1 MSIKK
6 VRITGIGGGRAERRF
21 FPSEGQFTSSAGFD
35 PDLTVGSERQASGL
49 AVPSAYTKF
58 SGSEVNDA
66 VIAEITTPKTT
77 KIYVVTANG
86 KIISYTVG
94 FASETLIG
102 TVAGSN
108 AGGATYYNNYIYIFG
123 TGASKDDVSRYGP
136 LDQGAGAAL
145 VDNVWKG
152 TTLGSQAALTNT
164 TYPAIRLVKLPN
176 HWGWVHVDNC
186 LYFLDFKDGVGL
198 VHRIS
203 TQKGTYE
210 GDTNNT
216 TVPSAYGVL
225 DLPLGYYP
233 TSVASYGTSVAIA
246 ATQTVDDVNGLNQGN
261 AGLFIWNPTNE
272 ITFDQFAAFPDPVA
286 SALLSRYGRLY
297 AFSGNLL
304 RGCRV
309 AEYVGGTT
317 FQQLAYVDDGSVPLA
332 GAVEAVGSRVYYGSF
347 VVDPVE
353 SACVW
358 AVNSRT
364 RTRAN
369 DVQNVV
375 AVGTQT
381 AAASQVCTAVKWVGQ
396 QSGDESDAQ
405 FAVAMSSDATK
416 EIYRKTTGG
425 SGTIGSVIDLP
436 IVTVGSGF
444 RIDRIRLPLGSRMTS
459 GSSMELTVLY
469 DDNAAQS
476 SVLTISNSVQAAAS
490 RVTFKTPQ
498 ITGKGENNFRLRVSM
513 SGVNASVATAL
524 AFPIE
529 CWLEVFDDEPLY
541 G

>member
-1 MSIKK
+1 MLKK
-6 VRITGIGGGRAERRF
+6 GRITGIGGGRAERRF

-35 PDLTVGSERQASGL
+35 PDLTVGAERQASGL

-58 SGSEVNDA
+58 SGSNVDGA
-66 VIAEITTPKTT
+66 VIAVITCPQTT

-86 KIISYTVG
+86 KLISYTAG

-136 LDQGAGAAL
+136 LDGVAAL
-145 VDNVWKG
+145 TDNVWKG
-152 TTLGSQAALTNT
+152 ATLGSQQALTNT
-164 TYPAIRLVKLPN
+164 TYPQVRLVKLPN

-186 LYFLDFKDGVGL
+186 LYFLDFKEGKGL

-203 TQKGTYE
+203 TVKGTAE
-210 GDTNNT
+210 GDTNST
-216 TVPSAYGVL
+216 VVPSAYGVL
-225 DLPLGYYP
+225 DLPFGYYP

-261 AGLFIWNPTNE
+261 AGLFVWNPTNE
-272 ITFDQFAAFPDPVA
+272 VSFDQFVPFPDPVA

-309 AEYVGGTT
+309 AEYVGGST
-317 FQQLAYVDDGSVPLA
+317 FQQLAYVDDGAVPLA
-332 GAVEAVGSRVYYGSF
+332 GAVEAVGPRVHWGSF
-347 VVDPVE
+347 CVEPVE
-353 SACVW
+353 TACVW

-364 RTRAN
+364 RTRQN
-369 DVQNVV
+369 DVQNIV

-381 AAASQVCTAVKWVGQ
+381 ASQDQLCTALKWVGQ

-405 FAVAMSSDATK
+405 FAVGASSSGTK

-425 SGTIGSVIDLP
+425 SGTIASVIDLP
-436 IVTVGSGF
+436 IVTVGSNF
-444 RIDRIRLPLGSRMTS
+444 RIDRIRLPLGSAMVS
-459 GSSMELTVLY
+459 GSSMELKVLY
-469 DDNAAQS
+469 DDGTTESA
-476 SVLTISNSVQAAAS
+476 VLTVSNTAQPSAS

-498 ITGKGENNFRLRVSM
+498 ITGQGQNNFRIRVSM
-513 SGVNASVATAL
+513 SGVNATVPTAL

-529 CWLEVFDDEPLY
+529 YWLEVFDDEPLY

>member
-1 MSIKK
+1 MLKK
-6 VRITGIGGGRAERRF
+6 VRITGIGGGRAEARF
-21 FPSEGQFTSSAGFD
+21 FPREGQFTSSAGFD
-35 PDLTVGSERQASGL
+35 PDLTAGNERQASGL
-49 AVPSAYTKF
+49 AVPSAYSKF
-58 SGSEVNDA
+58 SGSNVDAA
-66 VIAEITTPKTT
+66 VIAEITCPQTT
-77 KIYVVTANG
+77 KIYAVTSNG
-86 KIISYTVG
+86 KLISYTASFG
-94 FASETLIG
+94 SETLIG

-136 LDQGAGAAL
+136 LDQGAGASL

-152 TTLGSQAALTNT
+152 ATLGSQAALTNT
-164 TYPAIRLVKLPN
+164 AYPAIRLIKLPN

-186 LYFLDFKDGVGL
+186 LYFLDFKDGKGL

-233 TSVASYGTSVAIA
+233 TSVASYGTSVAVA
-246 ATQTVDDVNGLNQGN
+246 ASQTVDDVNGLNQGS

-272 ITFDQFAAFPDPVA
+272 VSFDQFAAFPDPVA
-286 SALLSRYGRLY
+286 SALLSKYGRLY

-317 FQQLAYVDDGSVPLA
+317 FQQLAYVDDGAVPLA
-332 GAVEAVGSRVYYGSF
+332 GAVEAVGQRVHWGSF
-347 VVDPVE
+347 CVEPVE
-353 SACVW
+353 TACVW

-375 AVGTQT
+375 AVGTQ
-381 AAASQVCTAVKWVGQ
+381 AVADQLCTALKWVGQ

-405 FAVAMSSDATK
+405 FAVAASSDSAK
-416 EIYRKTTGG
+416 EIYRKVSAGAN
-425 SGTIGSVIDLP
+425 SISSVIDFP
-436 IVTVGSGF
+436 IVVVGSNF
-444 RIDRIRLPLGSRMTS
+444 RIDRIRLPLGSAMET
-459 GSSMELTVLY
+459 GSSMELKVLY
-469 DDNAAQS
+469 DDGTSES
-476 SVLTISNSVQAAAS
+476 SPLTVSQSVQPNAS

-498 ITGKGENNFRLRVSM
+498 ITGQGQNNFRLRVSM
-513 SGVNASVATAL
+513 ANVNASVPTAL
-524 AFPIE
+524 AFPIDIT
-529 CWLEVFDDEPLY
+529 LEVFDDEPLF